1 MELGKTDESSA
12 SELVEWVQNGTQPE
26 GAPEPKSDRAGE
38 KSGGAQERKNALISF
53 FDKQITSYDALFAEY
68 VKVGNPYSSQ
78 RNWEISNYIVSSLI
92 LLKEAVDM
100 IDLDSF
106 N

>member
-1 MELGKTDESSA
+1 
-12 SELVEWVQNGTQPE
+12 
-26 GAPEPKSDRAGE
+26 
-38 KSGGAQERKNALISF
+38 
-53 FDKQITSYDALFAEY
+53 